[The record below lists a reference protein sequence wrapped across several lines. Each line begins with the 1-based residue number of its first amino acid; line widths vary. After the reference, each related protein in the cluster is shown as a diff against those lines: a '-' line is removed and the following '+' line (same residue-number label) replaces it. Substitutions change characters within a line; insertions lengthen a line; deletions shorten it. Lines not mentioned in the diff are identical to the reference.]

1 MKKRLLFLMLSAC
14 VLCAV
19 SLSYI
24 SKDDKIAINSTEEII
39 ITDVIEPQ
47 DQSVLI
53 EESAEET
60 TEETESVQEVEET
73 IRQPEIREPEVF
85 EYAYSCLDDEDKK
98 VYREIYNILINFG
111 EDMPLSITNPEQ
123 ISDIFQG
130 VLNDHPEIF
139 YVEGYTYTTYMRN
152 DVIERLTITG
162 TYTMAPEEANFCR
175 EGIDIYVAE
184 CLSGI
189 PEDASEYEK
198 VKYVYEYLISST
210 EYNQHAPENQNICSV
225 FLNGES
231 VCQGYAKATQYL
243 LNKAGV
249 FCTLVI
255 GSVSEGEGHAWN
267 LVQMD
272 GDYYY
277 VDTTWGD
284 ASYQIEEGVEDAWE
298 NNLPDINYD
307 YLGVTTEQLQKT
319 HTINNVVPL
328 PFCISMDCNYYVKE
342 GTYLNSCDEESIST
356 IFEKA
361 LSQNKEYITLKC
373 NDDVIYGEV
382 KRMLLDEQ
390 KIFQYLRK
398 TDGSVAYSDNDEQ
411 LSLSFWLW
419 DES

>member
-19 SLSYI
+19 SLNYI
-24 SKDDKIAINSTEEII
+24 SKDDEIAKNSTEETI

-47 DQSVLI
+47 KQAVLL
-53 EESAEET
+53 EEPTGEAEET
-60 TEETESVQEVEET
+60 KVVQEVAQET
-73 IRQPEIREPEVF
+73 IQEPDVF

-111 EDMPLSITNPEQ
+111 EDMPLSITNPDQ
-123 ISDIFQG
+123 ISDIFQS

-139 YVEGYTYTTYMRN
+139 YVEGYTYTTYMRG

-162 TYTMAPEEANFCR
+162 TYTMTPEEADFCK
-175 EGIDIYVAE
+175 EGIDIYVTE
-184 CLSGI
+184 CLAGI
-189 PEDASEYEK
+189 SEEASDYEK
-198 VKYVYEYLISST
+198 VKYIYEYLISRT
-210 EYNQHAPENQNICSV
+210 EYNQHSPENQNICSV

-255 GSVSEGEGHAWN
+255 GSVSGGEGHAWN

-272 GDYYY
+272 GNYYY

-298 NNLPDINYD
+298 SNLPDINYD
-307 YLGVTTEQLQKT
+307 YLGVTTEQLQRT
-319 HTINNVVPL
+319 HTFNNVVPL
-328 PFCISMDCNYYVKE
+328 PFCISVDCNYYVKE
-342 GTYLNSCDEESIST
+342 GTYLNSFDEESISS

-373 NDDVIYGEV
+373 SDDIIYGEV
-382 KRMLLDEQ
+382 KKVLLDEQ
-390 KIFQYLRK
+390 KIFQYLHK
-398 TDGSVAYSDNDEQ
+398 TDGFVAYSDNDEQ